1 MKEHFLPSLK
11 LTLVCLIFF
20 SGIYTLVVYA
30 VAQLAPNHGEGFIVS
45 NPNKTN
51 NSPLQKG
58 YFYSNIGQSFTKDKY
73 FWSRPSAVG
82 YNAMGSGASNL
93 APSSISLIDTL
104 IPQRIDTFLKH
115 NPGVNKADIP
125 VDLLTASGSGL
136 DPDISPEAARVQV
149 KRIAAI
155 RNISEQKLL
164 QLVDDNTEQPL
175 LGLFGPPR
183 VNVLKLNIA
192 LDNLKE

>member
-1 MKEHFLPSLK
+1 MKEHFLPSIK
-11 LTLVCLIFF
+11 LTVVCLVFF
-20 SGIYTLVVYA
+20 SGIYTLIVYA
-30 VAQLAPNHGEGFIVS
+30 VAQFAPNHGRGFIVS
-45 NPNKTN
+45 SEQTVN

-104 IPQRIDTFLKH
+104 IPARIDTFLKH
-115 NPGVNKADIP
+115 NPGVNKSDIP
-125 VDLLTASGSGL
+125 VDLLTASASGL
-136 DPDISPEAARVQV
+136 DPDISPEAAKVQV

-155 RNISEQKLL
+155 RHIHEQTLL
-164 QLVDDNTEQPL
+164 QLVDDNTEKPL
-175 LGLFGPPR
+175 WGLFGPSR

-192 LDNLKE
+192 LDNLK

>member
-1 MKEHFLPSLK
+1 MKEHFLPSIK
-11 LTLVCLIFF
+11 LTVVCLIFF
-20 SGIYTLVVYA
+20 SGIYTLIVYA
-30 VAQLAPNHGEGFIVS
+30 AAQLAHNHGEGFIVS
-45 NPNKTN
+45 NPQKINT
-51 NSPLQKG
+51 SPLQKG

-104 IPQRIDTFLKH
+104 IPNRIDTFLKH

-136 DPDISPEAARVQV
+136 DPDISVDAAKIQV
-149 KRIAAI
+149 KRIAAVRHI
-155 RNISEQKLL
+155 PEQRLL
-164 QLVDDNTEQPL
+164 QLVTDNTEKPL
-175 LGLFGPPR
+175 WGLFGPSYI
-183 VNVLKLNIA
+183 NVLKLNIA
-192 LDNLKE
+192 LDNLK